1 MDHHQ
6 LVIDVTAR
14 SISLFQENEP
24 PQNIKDIS
32 IPKSDT
38 SVAEPYD
45 IQIDETGNG
54 IITTYQLIGETSDTQ
69 VGGLESLLNY
79 TWRNQ

>member
-69 VGGLESLLNY
+69 VGGLESLSNY
-79 TWRNQ
+79 IWRNQ